1 MKLIAVQINWEAE
14 HVRPSGGPVDIEL
27 QPAGSDQTPL
37 RGRLLLFN
45 LILIKLNSESATLPS
60 REDLFARLLAL
71 SCLVCSAGTSARQRA
86 GRF

>member
-27 QPAGSDQTPL
+27 HPAGSDQTPL

-60 REDLFARLLAL
+60 REDLFALAL

-86 GRF
+86 GGF

>member
-60 REDLFARLLAL
+60 REDLFAR
-71 SCLVCSAGTSARQRA
+71 SHYLVLFVLPETSARQRA